1 MRREKRLDI
10 RTFLSFCEN
19 DTNYKINPMSTN
31 PFTNATKQLENAA
44 GFLNLDKNILE
55 ILKNPKRILE
65 VSIPVKMDSG
75 ETKVFKGYRSQY
87 NDALGPF
94 KGGIRFHP
102 KVNLSEVK
110 ALSAWMT
117 WKCAVVGLPLGGG
130 KGGVIVDPKRLS
142 DKEMEKLSRGY
153 VQAMKDFIGPEKDI
167 PAPDVYTTPQMMA
180 WMMDEFSRIKGYNI
194 PGVVTGKPIEVGG
207 ARGRKFST
215 AQGGIYVLE
224 KAVKRLKMN
233 SEKTTVAIQGF
244 GNAGSFIAKIL
255 SALGYNI
262 VAISDSKGGIVRD
275 NNRAIEAGFPIG
287 SPASE
292 RAKHSLD
299 IKDVIKFKKETGSVV
314 GFPGT
319 KTITNEQLLKLDVD
333 VLIPAA
339 LENVIT
345 EKNASR
351 IKAKLI
357 IELAN
362 GPITP
367 EADLKLEK
375 KGIIVV
381 PDILANAGGVIVSY
395 FEWVQNLQNYYWTEK
410 ENISKLKTIIEKSF
424 DEVWGKKECLNISM
438 RLAAYV
444 VAVERV
450 ARAEKL
456 RRGL

>member
-1 MRREKRLDI
+1 
-10 RTFLSFCEN
+10 
-19 DTNYKINPMSTN
+19 MSN

-44 GFLNLDKNILE
+44 ELLNLNKNILE
-55 ILKNPKRILE
+55 ILKNPKGVLE
-65 VSIPVKMDSG
+65 VSIPIKMDSG
-75 ETKVFKGYRSQY
+75 EIKVFKGYRSQY

-130 KGGVIVDPKRLS
+130 KGGVVVDPKKLS
-142 DKEMEKLSRGY
+142 VKEIEKLSRGY

-167 PAPDVYTTPQMMA
+167 PAPDVYTNPQIMA
-180 WMMDEFSRIKGYNI
+180 WMMDEFSKIKGYNV
-194 PGVVTGKPIEVGG
+194 PGIVTGKPIEVGG
-207 ARGRKFST
+207 ARGRRFST

-244 GNAGSFIAKIL
+244 GNAGSFVAKIL

-262 VAISDSKGGIVRD
+262 VAVSDSRGGVVINQESEIRSQEFK
-275 NNRAIEAGFPIG
+275 NNG
-287 SPASE
+287 
-292 RAKHSLD
+292 LN
-299 IKDVIKFKKETGSVV
+299 IKSIIKFKKETGSVV
-314 GFPGT
+314 GFPNT

-333 VLIPAA
+333 ILIPAA

-357 IELAN
+357 VELAN

-438 RLAAYV
+438 RLAAYA

-450 ARAEKL
+450 ARAEEL